1 MTDIKKLKSLR
12 EKINSIDKQ
21 ILDLLIERAN
31 ISAEVGDVKKDLNR
45 EIIDRKRES
54 EILLELEKKCS
65 EQNLDFEYVKD
76 IWNIILNKSHDI
88 QINGR

>member
-31 ISAEVGDVKKDLNR
+31 ISAEIGDVKKDLNR